1 MKCQR
6 LVSKMSSEIVTC
18 VPPAVCPSESE
29 SAAASLF
36 AEPAAAAGRAALA
49 KATGREPSVAVAV
62 GAERRAAR
70 AGIGGGAAADVPV
83 VPAAPDW
90 RAAGFGPGTGTG
102 TGTGR
107 VAAGDSA
114 VPGAVEGEGSRTM
127 RIRGGPELIDSDSL
141 SVVTVWTSSVG
152 TLVFVRY
159 ELGNVPVIEGA
170 GVLVMVG
177 TRCIVEIPV
186 VDSFGF
192 AVVAL
197 D

>member
-1 MKCQR
+1 
-6 LVSKMSSEIVTC
+6 MSSEIVTC

-70 AGIGGGAAADVPV
+70 AGIGGGAAAAVPV
-83 VPAAPDW
+83 VPAAADG
-90 RAAGFGPGTGTG
+90 RADGFGPGTS
-102 TGTGR
+102 R

-114 VPGAVEGEGSRTM
+114 GAGAVDGDESRTM
-127 RIRGGPELIDSDSL
+127 RIRGAADLFDSDSGCN
-141 SVVTVWTSSVG
+141 SVSGVTVRTAAGGTSLFG
-152 TLVFVRY
+152 TD
-159 ELGNVPVIEGA
+159 ELIEFPDIEGA

-177 TRCIVEIPV
+177 ILCI